1 MEASYKQRGFAGN
14 GRLVMSLYQASDPS
28 SSSTVHH
35 VRLVNPDQSS
45 SVSSVSIF
53 SEAKANN
60 NKNNNGRDGFL
71 ADQSIDVKAA
81 SYISTVRQ
89 RFGVE

>member
-1 MEASYKQRGFAGN
+1 MEANYKQRGFAGN
-14 GRLVMSLYQASDPS
+14 GKLVMSLYQASDPS

-35 VRLVNPDQSS
+35 VRLVNPDQ
-45 SVSSVSIF
+45 SSVSIF

>member
-1 MEASYKQRGFAGN
+1 MEANYKQRGFAGN
-14 GRLVMSLYQASDPS
+14 GKLVMSLYQASDPS

-45 SVSSVSIF
+45 VSIF
-53 SEAKANN
+53 SEAKAN
-60 NKNNNGRDGFL
+60 NNNGRDGFL